1 MKSLNALLIDTES
14 LFHLFLFSLQLY
26 PLIHV
31 WHNFFC
37 RLGHQ
42 FFFLA
47 CVPSPFTPR
56 TNIKAILNYKA
67 TYTYDFSPSE
77 IARFIDCHVVIVESL
92 LREITGFLCLQK
104 KIKSQKFD
112 NANMYVV

>member
-1 MKSLNALLIDTES
+1 MPFWLTLSPYFTYFCFHYNSTHSFTSDT
-14 LFHLFLFSLQLY
+14 
-26 PLIHV
+26 I
-31 WHNFFC
+31 FFC

-77 IARFIDCHVVIVESL
+77 IARFIDCHVIIVESL